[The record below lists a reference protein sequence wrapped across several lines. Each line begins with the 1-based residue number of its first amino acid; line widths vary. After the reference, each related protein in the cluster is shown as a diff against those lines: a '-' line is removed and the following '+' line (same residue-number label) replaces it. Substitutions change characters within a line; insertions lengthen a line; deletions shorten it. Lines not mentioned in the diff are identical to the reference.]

1 MNDVWLN
8 IVVCLSDFQ
17 WQNTIAVAIYTLA
30 FMVIGVGFT
39 LFTVFY
45 SFVDSRRISIKSIE
59 ERIRLSQG
67 GAKDYAELK
76 FAKHYVKTRKQMNS
90 HVLIVILVSIPI
102 CVFALCAQ
110 LCNVNCWIYY
120 LILTI
125 VGVLYC
131 LYLLIGLWRYIY
143 YYYKDVYLK

>member
-1 MNDVWLN
+1 MSEFWQN
-8 IVVCLSDFQ
+8 IVTCLSEAQ
-17 WQNTIAVAIYTLA
+17 WQNTIVTAIYTLA

-67 GAKDYAELK
+67 GAKDFAELK
-76 FAKHYVKTRKQMNS
+76 FAKHYVKTRKQMNN

-102 CVFALCAQ
+102 CVFALCAL
-110 LCNVNCWIYY
+110 LCNVTCWIYY

-125 VGVLYC
+125 IGVLYS
-131 LYLLIGLWRYIY
+131 LYLLIGLGMYIY

>member
-1 MNDVWLN
+1 MTG
-8 IVVCLSDFQ
+8 LSDAQ
-17 WQNTIAVAIYTLA
+17 WQNTIATTIYTLA

-67 GAKDYAELK
+67 GAKDFAELK
-76 FAKHYVKTRKQMNS
+76 FAKHYVKTRKQMNN
-90 HVLIVILVSIPI
+90 HILIVIIVSIPI
-102 CVFALCAQ
+102 CVFALCA
-110 LCNVNCWIYY
+110 LFRNVTCWIYY

-125 VGVLYC
+125 IGVLYS
-131 LYLLIGLWRYIY
+131 LYLLIGLGMYIY

>member
-1 MNDVWLN
+1 MILFKMNDVWLN

-67 GAKDYAELK
+67 GAKDYA
-76 FAKHYVKTRKQMNS
+76 
-90 HVLIVILVSIPI
+90 
-102 CVFALCAQ
+102 
-110 LCNVNCWIYY
+110 
-120 LILTI
+120 
-125 VGVLYC
+125 
-131 LYLLIGLWRYIY
+131 
-143 YYYKDVYLK
+143 D